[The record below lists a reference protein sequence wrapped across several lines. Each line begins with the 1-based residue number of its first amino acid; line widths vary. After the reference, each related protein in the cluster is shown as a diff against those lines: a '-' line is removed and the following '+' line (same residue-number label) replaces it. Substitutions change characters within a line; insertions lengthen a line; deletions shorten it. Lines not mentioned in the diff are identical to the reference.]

1 MINTDQSLTSKLLIL
16 FFLSYLVIIFLI
28 FEDYGISWDEP
39 YRKIYGEDII
49 KYYTSLFRDKSF
61 LDKSINVKFG
71 GLFDSLSALVNKF
84 SPIGEYETRHLLN
97 ALVGFGG
104 VLFVYFFTNHL
115 TGQKAIGF
123 LAALFIV
130 FSPRY
135 FGHSFNNPKDI
146 PFAVF
151 YLSSIFAISKSI
163 PFWKTGDL
171 PTKTIWFLGLS
182 LGCSLSIRMPG
193 FILIGYL
200 LVTFAIYQGI
210 CLLRK
215 ESTFKKICLSS
226 KKNILAPCL
235 ISLGMFLV
243 FWPYSY
249 LFVTSPEKILVLFN
263 EIRNFSWGYSVL
275 FEGSHYKLQDLPWYY
290 LLKWFYITT
299 PLVIIVGA
307 IMFLVSI
314 YFSTRLKLSAD
325 QNLLESREKLF
336 SLALILGSIF
346 IPFVYSFFNK
356 SILYEGV
363 RHFLFF
369 LPFLAIMAAWGYWNL
384 AQLGFHFIAKSNLA
398 DSKISKLKIV
408 LFSTMCLSLYDPI
421 RWTVVSHPHQYL
433 YFSEIFGGASN
444 AYKLYDMD
452 YYGNSLRKAA
462 LWVNK
467 RVEPVIHGQKI
478 IWSTN
483 ANPDQIKY
491 YLDPKKY
498 IYNSKEFDIFF
509 ELERWKGS
517 IHGGQ
522 IYKVSLN
529 EIPLNYVLVPDPL
542 PKVQ

>member
-1 MINTDQSLTSKLLIL
+1 MAEKLTP
-16 FFLSYLVIIFLI
+16 
-28 FEDYGISWDEP
+28 E
-39 YRKIYGEDII
+39 KIKEAVRYYEDI
-49 KYYTSLFRDKSF
+49 TSGKTPILEKDQ
-61 LDKSINVKFG
+61 
-71 GLFDSLSALVNKF
+71 GLLKEQQ
-84 SPIGEYETRHLLN
+84 PI
-97 ALVGFGG
+97 
-104 VLFVYFFTNHL
+104 
-115 TGQKAIGF
+115 
-123 LAALFIV
+123 LA
-130 FSPRY
+130 
-135 FGHSFNNPKDI
+135 
-146 PFAVF
+146 
-151 YLSSIFAISKSI
+151 
-163 PFWKTGDL
+163 
-171 PTKTIWFLGLS
+171 
-182 LGCSLSIRMPG
+182 
-193 FILIGYL
+193 
-200 LVTFAIYQGI
+200 
-210 CLLRK
+210 
-215 ESTFKKICLSS
+215 FKKICLSS
-226 KKNILAPCL
+226 NKNILAPCL

-314 YFSTRLKLSAD
+314 YFSTRLKLSSD

-398 DSKISKLKIV
+398 DSKISKFKII
-408 LFSTMCLSLYDPI
+408 LFSTMCFSLYDPI

-452 YYGNSLRKAA
+452 YYGNSLREAA

-498 IYNSKEFDIFF
+498 IYNSTPLHVATLRFFISPPFALRLQGPPHQVCSYNRCEFCLAARRGRCARD
-509 ELERWKGS
+509 
-517 IHGGQ
+517 
-522 IYKVSLN
+522 
-529 EIPLNYVLVPDPL
+529 LV
-542 PKVQ
+542 